1 MDRRGLNLFYPFSKF
16 YILLHKKETFRYN
29 ILIEISE
36 VCRKVTRMEMTPH
49 ELNMALNV
57 DKTIRLYGDTQL
69 QTIKDGKI
77 WDFTNKD
84 GKIVLTEVI
93 EPEYNI

>member
-1 MDRRGLNLFYPFSKF
+1 
-16 YILLHKKETFRYN
+16 
-29 ILIEISE
+29 
-36 VCRKVTRMEMTPH
+36 MEMTPH